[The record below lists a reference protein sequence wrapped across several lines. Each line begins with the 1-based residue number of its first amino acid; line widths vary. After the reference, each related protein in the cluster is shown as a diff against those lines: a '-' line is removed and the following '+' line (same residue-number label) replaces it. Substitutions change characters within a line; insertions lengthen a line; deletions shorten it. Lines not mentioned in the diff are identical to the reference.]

1 MRMRQI
7 TVSSSKRLRSS
18 SGEIHQQSSLA
29 ESPST
34 QPQSNKTVSYKLIMP
49 PNAKKTL
56 RTGKPMTFVVLDGV
70 VALYV
75 WEGDN
80 ADTTKKE
87 HILQRNA
94 HIDICAGLNW
104 ELHNVS
110 GQYGTAEVLLVTAE

>member
-29 ESPST
+29 ESPS
-34 QPQSNKTVSYKLIMP
+34 NKTISYKLIMP

-75 WEGDN
+75 WEWNN
-80 ADTTKKE
+80 ADITKNE

-94 HIDICAGLNW
+94 HICYLCWI
-104 ELHNVS
+104 EL
-110 GQYGTAEVLLVTAE
+110 GIT